1 MRRLIASLILLSAFA
16 ANAEPLFEIG
26 GLMVDQT
33 LSPVGHLFYEQLVD
47 AYGLEISAAT
57 PTITVHE
64 RPDTFA
70 GNVIWIEV
78 DDNVVFE
85 DRVGTRFSGVEEKAQ
100 TARTQLEAYL
110 LQHKQTLRELERY

>member
-1 MRRLIASLILLSAFA
+1 VRRLIAGMVLLGNFA
-16 ANAEPLFEIG
+16 VNAEPVFEVG

-47 AYGLEISAAT
+47 AYGLDISAAT
-57 PTITVHE
+57 PTITVRE

-78 DDNVVFE
+78 DDNVVYE

-100 TARTQLEAYL
+100 AARAQLEAYL
-110 LQHKQTLRELERY
+110 LQHKQTLKELERY

>member
-1 MRRLIASLILLSAFA
+1 MKRLIPSSLLVIALA
-16 ANAEPLFEIG
+16 ANTEPVFEIG

-47 AYGLEISAAT
+47 AYGFEISAAT
-57 PTITVHE
+57 PTITVRE

-78 DDNVVFE
+78 NDNVVFE
-85 DRVGTRFSGVEEKAQ
+85 DRVGTRASGIEEKAQ
-100 TARTQLEAYL
+100 AARTQLESYL
-110 LQHKQTLRELERY
+110 QQHKETIRGLEIY

>member
-1 MRRLIASLILLSAFA
+1 MKRWIPSSLLVIALA
-16 ANAEPLFEIG
+16 ANAEPFFEIG

-47 AYGLEISAAT
+47 AYGFEISAAT

-78 DDNVVFE
+78 NDNVVFE
-85 DRVGTRFSGVEEKAQ
+85 DRVGTRLSGVEEKAQ
-100 TARTQLEAYL
+100 TARTQLESYL
-110 LQHKQTLRELERY
+110 LQHKETLRGLEIY